1 MHKFMNTNFRIF
13 LLFPFICIQIRAFTL
28 LWVHFSISCAVV
40 VIGKCRHTVLGKSKA
55 RCRWLNGNKIMPLFC
70 TNSTPLVCL
79 FTSTRRRCY
88 IFMFDWYSLKCN
100 PIWTRKL
107 KLNWCNL
114 KSEVNIWLLTFSI
127 YWIVFGFCCTL
138 LLVHVETECFCK
150 FNHLF
155 CKKPYYMLKQVKWVS
170 VT

>member
-1 MHKFMNTNFRIF
+1 MYTTNTSIY
-13 LLFPFICIQIRAFTL
+13 AFVSTFFNL
-28 LWVHFSISCAVV
+28 MCCGCDWQMSTYCV
-40 VIGKCRHTVLGKSKA
+40 RQSKA
-55 RCRWLNGNKIMPLFC
+55 RCRWMNGSKIMPLFC

-79 FTSTRRRCY
+79 FASTRRRRCY

-138 LLVHVETECFCK
+138 LLVHVEIECFWK
-150 FNHLF
+150 LNHLS
-155 CKKPYYMLKQVKWVS
+155 CKKPYYMLEQVKWVS